1 MTYKYFTKS
10 FHVAMCLFSRCQTM
24 SKYGKNKNV
33 ANKVQ
38 LRVSL
43 VLVPHVD
50 IFCDFLLN
58 KPMET

>member
-10 FHVAMCLFSRCQTM
+10 FHVAMCLFSWCHMM
-24 SKYGKNKNV
+24 SKYGKNKKV
-33 ANKVQ
+33 ALKVQ

-43 VLVPHVD
+43 VLISHVD

>member
-10 FHVAMCLFSRCQTM
+10 FHVATCLFSSCHMT
-24 SKYGKNKNV
+24 SKYGKNKKV

>member
-10 FHVAMCLFSRCQTM
+10 FHIAMCLFSWCHTT
-24 SKYGKNKNV
+24 SKYGKNKKA

-43 VLVPHVD
+43 VLVPYVD